1 MATQK
6 DNQNY
11 VLGRGEFHFA
21 KFEPGTRVGK
31 HYVYFG
37 NTPELNITVEI
48 EMLDHYDSDHGIREK
63 DDSMTLQVNR
73 TGSLITDNIKVH
85 NIALFYFGTVNLVT
99 TAAAADVEESIV
111 GVVPDASYQL
121 GVTPSNPMGLGGL
134 DPADITVEVG
144 ASVKVV
150 DVDYKIYAR
159 TGMIKILSTGTIA
172 AGATVDVTYTVKAST
187 KNRVI
192 SGSQPVEGCVKY
204 ITFNPKG
211 PQQDYFMPYVKL
223 TPNGDYALK
232 GDEWQSIPFTL
243 DIQKL
248 GNLEAV
254 YVDDEPLFTV

>member
-1 MATQK
+1 MALQK

-11 VLGRGEFHFA
+11 TLGRGEFHFSR
-21 KFEPGTRVGK
+21 FLPGTRTPK
-31 HYVYFG
+31 DYIYFG

-85 NIALFYFGTVNLVT
+85 NIALFYFGTVNVVT
-99 TAAAADVEESIV
+99 TAAAAAVEETITD
-111 GVVPDASYQL
+111 VVLDASYQL

-134 DPADITVEVG
+134 DETAITVEVG
-144 ASVKVV
+144 AVVKTV
-150 DVDYKIYAR
+150 DVDYKVYAR

-172 AGATVDVTYTVKAST
+172 AGADVDVTYTVKAST
-187 KNRVI
+187 KNRII
-192 SGSQPVEGCVKY
+192 SGSQPVEGAVKY
-204 ITFNPKG
+204 ISFNPKG
-211 PQQDYFMPYVKL
+211 GQQDYFMPFVKL

-232 GDEWQSIPFTL
+232 GDEWQQIPFTL